1 MTKNSPSLS
10 AVSGDNGIVSAAD
23 VENVEGYVSKVQAIR
38 EVLKR
43 DHMKVA
49 FFGRYFTDYI

>member
-1 MTKNSPSLS
+1 MFKCRFTKHAGASHVGDIVTPATKE
-10 AVSGDNGIVSAAD
+10 AVES
-23 VENVEGYVSKVQAIR
+23 YKMKVKGIR

-49 FFGRYFTDYI
+49 FFGR